1 MAATDAVRRPFAAAL
16 IAVALVAWFASGGFG
31 KDLLA
36 EIAIF
41 AILAMSLDLLV
52 GTTGMVSLGHA
63 AFFGIGAYA
72 TAGLVVG
79 SGWPLGLAMP
89 AAIAISALAAALTGV
104 FMVRLGGVFFI
115 IVTLAVGQMA
125 HAFFFKNRAFG
136 GSDGMA
142 GTPRLALEPLGID
155 LGDPAMFALFAMG
168 ATLMVYLALEVV
180 TASPFGRM
188 LVGIR
193 ENEQRMRALGCPVTA
208 HKLAA
213 FVLAGALAGLAGSL
227 TAQHTGFVS
236 PELAFWTVSGEVLV
250 MVIIGGQGRLGG
262 AVAGAAVVILLRHEL
277 SSLTEYWTFL
287 MGLFFIAVALFARGG
302 LYGAAARAWAW
313 RPAR

>member
-1 MAATDAVRRPFAAAL
+1 MAATDPVRRPFVAAL
-16 IAVALVAWFASGGFG
+16 LAAGVLAWFVSGGFG
-31 KDLLA
+31 KEILA

-41 AILAMSLDLLV
+41 AILAMSLNLLV

-63 AFFGIGAYA
+63 AFFAIGAYA

-79 SGWPLGLAMP
+79 AGWALGLAMP
-89 AAIAISALAAALTGV
+89 AAVAISAIVAALTGV
-104 FMVRLGGVFFI
+104 FMVRLRGVFFI

-142 GTPRLALEPLGID
+142 GTPRLLFEPLGID
-155 LGDPAMFALFAMG
+155 LADAGMFALFAMA
-168 ATLMVYLALEVV
+168 ATLLVYLALEVV
-180 TASPFGRM
+180 TASPFGHT

-193 ENEQRMRALGCPVTA
+193 ENEQRMRALGCRVTA

-227 TAQHTGFVS
+227 AAQHTGFVS

-250 MVIIGGQGRLGG
+250 MVIIGGQGRLAG
-262 AVAGAAVVILLRHEL
+262 AIAGAAVVILLRHEL
-277 SSLTEYWTFL
+277 SSRTEYWTFF